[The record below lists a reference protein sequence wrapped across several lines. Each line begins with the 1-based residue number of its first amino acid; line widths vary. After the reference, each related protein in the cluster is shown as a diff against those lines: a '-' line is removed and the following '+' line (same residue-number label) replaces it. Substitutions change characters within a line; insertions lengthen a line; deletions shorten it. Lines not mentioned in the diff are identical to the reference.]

1 MKYPILIL
9 CLLALCCCRSQHK
22 PTTAAHRRTLT
33 DALQR
38 QVSLPDTVEHIVCIR
53 ASAIRLVT
61 YAGGAPRI
69 CGVEEQETRDN
80 DFTHLLAHPELKT
93 KPIIGPSMGGDPEL
107 IMAARPDVI
116 FMSTT
121 TAGDADALQQR
132 TGIPVFTIEYG
143 DIGRNRQTFYSSL
156 RAIGEVLGTTTQ
168 VDSLLRYTDA
178 QIAELGERAARA
190 DTSLAVYVGGI
201 SYKGQK
207 GITST
212 DPYYAAL
219 SFLHAH
225 NVASAIDPAY
235 VSPITGTYIDWEQ
248 LADWNPEVIFVDA
261 GGWPLV
267 REDFR
272 SRRNINRLLSAWR
285 NKRVY
290 LLWPYNNNHTNFEV
304 MLINAWAAGKALFPE
319 QFADVALTDKAN
331 EILIRFVGRPI
342 ADSLASRWGRYRN
355 VFEEEES
362 VENLIASYGH

>member
-1 MKYPILIL
+1 MKYSILLL
-9 CLLALCCCRSQHK
+9 CLLALCCCRSQSNK
-22 PTTAAHRRTLT
+22 STGHRRTLT

-38 QVSLPDTVEHIVCIR
+38 QVSLPDTVEQIVCIR

-80 DFTHLLAHPELKT
+80 DFTHLFAHPELKT

-107 IMAARPDVI
+107 IMATQPDVI

-156 RAIGEVLGTTTQ
+156 RAIGEVLGTTAQ
-168 VDSLLRYTDA
+168 VDSLIRYADG

-190 DTSLAVYVGGI
+190 DTSPTVYVGGI

-219 SFLHAH
+219 AFLHAH

-248 LADWNPEVIFVDA
+248 LADWDPEVIFVDA

-267 REDFR
+267 NEDFK
-272 SRRNINRLLSAWR
+272 SRRNVNRLLNAYC

-290 LLWPYNNNHTNFEV
+290 TLWPYNNNHTNFEV
-304 MLINAWAAGKALFPE
+304 MLINAWAAGKALFPA
-319 QFADVALTDKAN
+319 QFADVALNDKAN
-331 EILIRFVGRPI
+331 EILTRFVGRPV
-342 ADSLASRWGRYRN
+342 ADSLANCWGNYRN
-355 VFEEEES
+355 VFGEES
-362 VENLIASYGH
+362 MSENLITAKYGQ